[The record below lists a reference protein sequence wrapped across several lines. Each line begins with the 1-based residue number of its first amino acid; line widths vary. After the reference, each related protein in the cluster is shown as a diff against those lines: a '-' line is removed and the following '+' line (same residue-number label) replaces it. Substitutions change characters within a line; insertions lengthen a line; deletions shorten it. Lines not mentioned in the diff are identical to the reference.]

1 MGGAQPAALIN
12 SSKEMAEVPDSEAI
26 LARDDDQPIGEGS
39 EEIRGYKALRQPQG
53 PTREEWLRHM
63 VSHMPYRAWCPH
75 CVAGRGKAS
84 AHFSK
89 LHEPQRI
96 ISCDYCFMGKGGE
109 EEVKRSP
116 ERRLAP
122 ARVEEEAPVVVA
134 GDDEERGCV
143 AVLVHKNHLDRWV
156 DSDVVPSK
164 GADPWAT
171 KCGTD
176 ALEDSG
182 LTNFVYKSDGENAIK
197 TMKRE
202 VAREFRK
209 SRAGCNYKV

>member
-1 MGGAQPAALIN
+1 M
-12 SSKEMAEVPDSEAI
+12 
-26 LARDDDQPIGEGS
+26 
-39 EEIRGYKALRQPQG
+39 
-53 PTREEWLRHM
+53 
-63 VSHMPYRAWCPH
+63 
-75 CVAGRGKAS
+75 
-84 AHFSK
+84 
-89 LHEPQRI
+89 
-96 ISCDYCFMGKGGE
+96 
-109 EEVKRSP
+109 KRSQ

-122 ARVEEEAPVVVA
+122 ARVEGEAPVIVA

-156 DSDVVPSK
+156 DADVVPAK

-182 LTNFVYKSDGENAIK
+182 LTNFMYKSDGENAIK
-197 TMKRE
+197 TLKRE

-209 SRAGCNYKV
+209 RVGQDAIVKFDQETYEGVPTRVGPKPEK